1 MSWFRSVCKKSLSR
15 KDRMQRHVMSKHR
28 NAGLYPIS
36 NSSNVFTE
44 MSVVSLRTLFY
55 TLMIAGMT
63 RVRKTGLGSISIT
76 TSFRDNL
83 PSLGE
88 DCLVLFTMAACVYRN
103 ASRHATH

>member
-55 TLMIAGMT
+55 THDCRNDAGPENRPGFDLYYNKLQRQFT
-63 RVRKTGLGSISIT
+63 FPRRGLFGVIYNGSLRIQK
-76 TSFRDNL
+76 
-83 PSLGE
+83 
-88 DCLVLFTMAACVYRN
+88 C
-103 ASRHATH
+103 